1 MKLWGARFQ
10 KEADKR
16 LNDFNSSIKTDSRM
30 YSEDIEGS
38 LAHAKMLAVQGIISK
53 VDLEAIVSNLSNIKK
68 DIEAGSLI
76 IDENAEDIHMF
87 IEEELT
93 RRCGDAGKRLH
104 TARSRNDQVALDIR
118 MYTIKNCTQ
127 IKFLI
132 RNFVQ
137 VLCDKASEHVYSIM
151 PGYTHLQPAQPITFA
166 HHLMAYVQMF
176 IRDIGR
182 LDDVIKRCNVLPLGS
197 GALAATTH
205 NINREYVRELLGFSD
220 ITRNSLDGVSD
231 RDFTIEAAAAMSLI
245 MVHLS
250 RLSEEIILWS
260 SREFSFIELDD
271 AFSTGSSIMPQKKNP
286 DIAELIRGKSGR
298 VYGSLISLLTLMKG
312 LALAYN
318 KDMQEDKEL
327 SFDAIDTVK
336 NLVRL
341 MTGMLSSMK
350 FNKEKMEKSAKGG
363 YSNATDAA
371 DYLVKKNIPFREAHE
386 IVGRL
391 VLYGIENKKNL
402 DEFEIFEFKNISDAF
417 EEDIYDAISLKTCV
431 EKRNTL
437 GGPGSLAIKN
447 EILSAKELLKTLRNA
462 D

>member
-53 VDLEAIVSNLSNIKK
+53 ADLEAIVSNLSNIKK
-68 DIEAGSLI
+68 DMEAGSLI
-76 IDENAEDIHMF
+76 IDENTEDIHMF

-93 RRCGDAGKRLH
+93 RRCGDAGKMLH

-137 VLCDKASEHVYSIM
+137 VLCDKASEHIYSIM

-286 DIAELIRGKSGR
+286 DICELIRGKSGR
-298 VYGSLISLLTLMKG
+298 VFGNLQGLLCMMKG

-318 KDMQEDKEL
+318 KDMQEDKEAL
-327 SFDAIDTVK
+327 FDCFDTVSDCLEAVTPMLKTMTVLDK
-336 NLVRL
+336 NMRAAA
-341 MTGMLSSMK
+341 
-350 FNKEKMEKSAKGG
+350 AKGFI
-363 YSNATDAA
+363 NATDCV
-371 DYLVKKNIPFREAHE
+371 DYLAKKGVPFRQAYTV
-386 IVGRL
+386 VGKL
-391 VLYGIENKKNL
+391 VAYCIKKSKVL
-402 DEFEIFEFKNISDAF
+402 EDLSLEEYKAASPYFET
-417 EEDIYDAISLKTCV
+417 DIYKAISLEECV
-431 EKRNTL
+431 NNRSIT
-437 GGPGSLAIKN
+437 GGPAPSEVKKQIDYCRLNLMQID
-447 EILSAKELLKTLRNA
+447 TP
-462 D
+462 

>member
-68 DIEAGSLI
+68 DMEAGSLI

-286 DIAELIRGKSGR
+286 DICELVRGKSGR
-298 VYGSLISLLTLMKG
+298 VFGNLQGLLCMMKG

-318 KDMQEDKEL
+318 KDMQEDKEAL
-327 SFDAIDTVK
+327 FDCFDTVSDCLEAVTPMLKTMTVLDK
-336 NLVRL
+336 NMRAAA
-341 MTGMLSSMK
+341 
-350 FNKEKMEKSAKGG
+350 AKGFI
-363 YSNATDAA
+363 NATDCA
-371 DYLVKKNIPFREAHE
+371 DYLAKKGVPFRQAYTV
-386 IVGRL
+386 VGKL
-391 VLYGIENKKNL
+391 VAYCIKKSKVL
-402 DEFEIFEFKNISDAF
+402 EDLSLEEYKAASPYFET
-417 EEDIYDAISLKTCV
+417 DIYKAISLEECV
-431 EKRNTL
+431 NNRSIT
-437 GGPGSLAIKN
+437 GGPAPSEVKKQIDYCRLNLMQID
-447 EILSAKELLKTLRNA
+447 TP
-462 D
+462 

>member
-53 VDLEAIVSNLSNIKK
+53 ADLEAIVSNLSNIKK
-68 DIEAGSLI
+68 DMEAGSLI
-76 IDENAEDIHMF
+76 IDENTEDIHMF

-93 RRCGDAGKRLH
+93 RRCGDAGKMLH

-137 VLCDKASEHVYSIM
+137 VLCDKASEHIYSIM

-286 DIAELIRGKSGR
+286 YMRA
-298 VYGSLISLLTLMKG
+298 
-312 LALAYN
+312 
-318 KDMQEDKEL
+318 
-327 SFDAIDTVK
+327 DT
-336 NLVRL
+336 R
-341 MTGMLSSMK
+341 
-350 FNKEKMEKSAKGG
+350 
-363 YSNATDAA
+363 
-371 DYLVKKNIPFREAHE
+371 
-386 IVGRL
+386 
-391 VLYGIENKKNL
+391 
-402 DEFEIFEFKNISDAF
+402 
-417 EEDIYDAISLKTCV
+417 
-431 EKRNTL
+431 
-437 GGPGSLAIKN
+437 
-447 EILSAKELLKTLRNA
+447 
-462 D
+462 

>member
-53 VDLEAIVSNLSNIKK
+53 ADLEAIVSNLSNIKK
-68 DIEAGSLI
+68 DMEAGSLI
-76 IDENAEDIHMF
+76 IDENTEDIHMF

-137 VLCDKASEHVYSIM
+137 VLCDKASEHIYSIM

-286 DIAELIRGKSGR
+286 DICELIRGKSGR
-298 VYGSLISLLTLMKG
+298 VFGNLQGLLCMMKG

-318 KDMQEDKEL
+318 KDMQEDKEAL
-327 SFDAIDTVK
+327 FDCFDTVSDCLEAVTPMLKTMTVLDK
-336 NLVRL
+336 NMRAAA
-341 MTGMLSSMK
+341 
-350 FNKEKMEKSAKGG
+350 AKGFI
-363 YSNATDAA
+363 NATDCA
-371 DYLVKKNIPFREAHE
+371 DYLAKKGVPFRQAYTV
-386 IVGRL
+386 VGKL
-391 VLYGIENKKNL
+391 VAYCIKKSKVL
-402 DEFEIFEFKNISDAF
+402 EDLSLEEYKAASPYFET
-417 EEDIYDAISLKTCV
+417 DIYKAISLEECV
-431 EKRNTL
+431 NNRSIT
-437 GGPGSLAIKN
+437 GGPAPSEVKKQIDYCRLNLMQID
-447 EILSAKELLKTLRNA
+447 TP
-462 D
+462 

>member
-68 DIEAGSLI
+68 DMEAGSLI

-182 LDDVIKRCNVLPLGS
+182 LDDVIKRCNILPLGS

-286 DIAELIRGKSGR
+286 DICELIRGKSGR
-298 VYGSLISLLTLMKG
+298 VFGNLQGLLCMMKG

-318 KDMQEDKEL
+318 KDMQEDKEAL
-327 SFDAIDTVK
+327 FDCFDTVSDCLEAVTPMLKTMTVLDK
-336 NLVRL
+336 NMRAAA
-341 MTGMLSSMK
+341 
-350 FNKEKMEKSAKGG
+350 AKGFI
-363 YSNATDAA
+363 NATDCA
-371 DYLVKKNIPFREAHE
+371 DYLAKKGVPFRQAYTV
-386 IVGRL
+386 VGKL
-391 VLYGIENKKNL
+391 VAYCIKKSKVL
-402 DEFEIFEFKNISDAF
+402 EDLSLEEYKAASPYFET
-417 EEDIYDAISLKTCV
+417 DIYKAISLEECV
-431 EKRNTL
+431 NNRSIT
-437 GGPGSLAIKN
+437 GGPAPSEVKKQIDYCRLNLMQID
-447 EILSAKELLKTLRNA
+447 TP
-462 D
+462 

>member
-53 VDLEAIVSNLSNIKK
+53 ADLEAIVSNLSNIKK
-68 DIEAGSLI
+68 DMEAGSLI
-76 IDENAEDIHMF
+76 IDENTEDIHMF
-87 IEEELT
+87 VEEELT
-93 RRCGDAGKRLH
+93 RRCGDAGKMLH

-137 VLCDKASEHVYSIM
+137 VLCDKASEHIYSIM

-286 DIAELIRGKSGR
+286 DICELIRGKSGR
-298 VYGSLISLLTLMKG
+298 VFGNLQGLLCMMKG

-318 KDMQEDKEL
+318 KDMQEDKEAL
-327 SFDAIDTVK
+327 FDCFDTVSDCLEAVTPMLKTMTVLDK
-336 NLVRL
+336 NMRAAA
-341 MTGMLSSMK
+341 
-350 FNKEKMEKSAKGG
+350 AKGFI
-363 YSNATDAA
+363 NATDCA
-371 DYLVKKNIPFREAHE
+371 DYLAKKGVPFRQAYTV
-386 IVGRL
+386 VGKL
-391 VLYGIENKKNL
+391 VAYCIKKSKVL
-402 DEFEIFEFKNISDAF
+402 EDLSLEEYKAASPYFET
-417 EEDIYDAISLKTCV
+417 DIYKAISLEECV
-431 EKRNTL
+431 NNRSIT
-437 GGPGSLAIKN
+437 GGPAPSEVKKQIDYCRLNLMQID
-447 EILSAKELLKTLRNA
+447 TP
-462 D
+462 

>member
-68 DIEAGSLI
+68 NMEAGSLI

-286 DIAELIRGKSGR
+286 DICELIRGKSGR
-298 VYGSLISLLTLMKG
+298 VFGNLQGLLCMMKG

-318 KDMQEDKEL
+318 KDMQEDKEAL
-327 SFDAIDTVK
+327 FDCFDTVSDCLEAVTPMLKTMTVLDK
-336 NLVRL
+336 NMRAAA
-341 MTGMLSSMK
+341 
-350 FNKEKMEKSAKGG
+350 AKGFI
-363 YSNATDAA
+363 NATDCA
-371 DYLVKKNIPFREAHE
+371 DYLAKKGVPFRQAYTV
-386 IVGRL
+386 VGKL
-391 VLYGIENKKNL
+391 VAYCIKKSKVL
-402 DEFEIFEFKNISDAF
+402 EDLSLEEYKAASPYFET
-417 EEDIYDAISLKTCV
+417 DIYKAISLEECV
-431 EKRNTL
+431 NNRSIT
-437 GGPGSLAIKN
+437 GGPAPSEVKKQIDYCRLNLMQID
-447 EILSAKELLKTLRNA
+447 TP
-462 D
+462 

>member
-68 DIEAGSLI
+68 DMEAGSLI
-76 IDENAEDIHMF
+76 IDENTEDIHMF

-286 DIAELIRGKSGR
+286 DICELIRGKSGR
-298 VYGSLISLLTLMKG
+298 VFGNLQGLLCMMKG

-318 KDMQEDKEL
+318 KDMQEDKEAL
-327 SFDAIDTVK
+327 FDCFDTVSDCLEAVTPMLKTMTVLDK
-336 NLVRL
+336 NMRAAA
-341 MTGMLSSMK
+341 
-350 FNKEKMEKSAKGG
+350 AKGFI
-363 YSNATDAA
+363 NATDCA
-371 DYLVKKNIPFREAHE
+371 DYLAKKGVPFRQAYTV
-386 IVGRL
+386 VGKL
-391 VLYGIENKKNL
+391 VAYCIKKSKVL
-402 DEFEIFEFKNISDAF
+402 EDLSLEEYKAASPYFET
-417 EEDIYDAISLKTCV
+417 DIYKAISLEECV
-431 EKRNTL
+431 NNRSIT
-437 GGPGSLAIKN
+437 GGPAPSEVKKQIDYCRLNLMQID
-447 EILSAKELLKTLRNA
+447 TP
-462 D
+462 

>member
-53 VDLEAIVSNLSNIKK
+53 ADLEAIVSNLSNIKK
-68 DIEAGSLI
+68 DMEAGSLI

-132 RNFVQ
+132 KNFVQ

-286 DIAELIRGKSGR
+286 DICELIRGKSGR
-298 VYGSLISLLTLMKG
+298 VFGNLQGLLCMMKG

-318 KDMQEDKEL
+318 KDMQEDKEAL
-327 SFDAIDTVK
+327 FDCFDTVSDCLEAVTPTLKTMTVLDK
-336 NLVRL
+336 NMRAAA
-341 MTGMLSSMK
+341 
-350 FNKEKMEKSAKGG
+350 AKGFI
-363 YSNATDAA
+363 NATDCA
-371 DYLVKKNIPFREAHE
+371 DYLAKKGVPFRQAYTV
-386 IVGRL
+386 VGKL
-391 VLYGIENKKNL
+391 VAYCIKKSKVL
-402 DEFEIFEFKNISDAF
+402 EDLSLEEYKAASPYFET
-417 EEDIYDAISLKTCV
+417 DIYKAISLEECV
-431 EKRNTL
+431 NNRSIT
-437 GGPGSLAIKN
+437 GGPAPSEVKKQIDYCRLNLMQID
-447 EILSAKELLKTLRNA
+447 TP
-462 D
+462 

>member
-286 DIAELIRGKSGR
+286 DICELIRGKSGR
-298 VYGSLISLLTLMKG
+298 VFGNLQGLLCVMKG

-318 KDMQEDKEL
+318 KDMQEDKEAL
-327 SFDAIDTVK
+327 FDCFDTVSDCLEAVTPMLKTMTVLDK
-336 NLVRL
+336 NMRAAA
-341 MTGMLSSMK
+341 
-350 FNKEKMEKSAKGG
+350 AKGFI
-363 YSNATDAA
+363 NATDCA
-371 DYLVKKNIPFREAHE
+371 DYLAKKGVPFRQAYTV
-386 IVGRL
+386 VGKL
-391 VLYGIENKKNL
+391 VAYCIKKSKVL
-402 DEFEIFEFKNISDAF
+402 EDLSLEEYKAASPYFET
-417 EEDIYDAISLKTCV
+417 DIYKAISLEECV
-431 EKRNTL
+431 NNRSIT
-437 GGPGSLAIKN
+437 GGPAPSEVKKQIDYCRLNLMQID
-447 EILSAKELLKTLRNA
+447 TP
-462 D
+462 

>member
-53 VDLEAIVSNLSNIKK
+53 ADLEAIVSNLSNIKK
-68 DIEAGSLI
+68 DMEAGSLI
-76 IDENAEDIHMF
+76 IDENTEDIHMF

-93 RRCGDAGKRLH
+93 RRCGDAGKMLH

-132 RNFVQ
+132 RNFIQ
-137 VLCDKASEHVYSIM
+137 VLCDKASEHIYSIM

-286 DIAELIRGKSGR
+286 DICELIRGKSGR
-298 VYGSLISLLTLMKG
+298 VFGNLQGLLCMMKG

-318 KDMQEDKEL
+318 KDMQEDKEAL
-327 SFDAIDTVK
+327 FDCFDTVSDCLEAVTPMLKTMTVLDK
-336 NLVRL
+336 NMRAAA
-341 MTGMLSSMK
+341 
-350 FNKEKMEKSAKGG
+350 AKGFI
-363 YSNATDAA
+363 NATDCA
-371 DYLVKKNIPFREAHE
+371 DYLAKKGVPFRQAYTV
-386 IVGRL
+386 VGKL
-391 VLYGIENKKNL
+391 VAYCIKKSKVL
-402 DEFEIFEFKNISDAF
+402 EDLSLEEYKAASPYFET
-417 EEDIYDAISLKTCV
+417 DIYKAISLEECV
-431 EKRNTL
+431 NNRSIT
-437 GGPGSLAIKN
+437 GGPAPSEVKKQIDYCRLNLMQID
-447 EILSAKELLKTLRNA
+447 TP
-462 D
+462 

>member
-53 VDLEAIVSNLSNIKK
+53 ADLEAIVSNLSNIKK
-68 DIEAGSLI
+68 DMEAGSLI
-76 IDENAEDIHMF
+76 IDENTEDIHMF

-286 DIAELIRGKSGR
+286 DICELIRGKSGR
-298 VYGSLISLLTLMKG
+298 VFGNLQGLLCMMKG

-318 KDMQEDKEL
+318 KDMQEDKEAL
-327 SFDAIDTVK
+327 FDCFDTVSDCLEAVTPMLKTMTVLDK
-336 NLVRL
+336 NMRAAA
-341 MTGMLSSMK
+341 
-350 FNKEKMEKSAKGG
+350 AKGFI
-363 YSNATDAA
+363 NATDCA
-371 DYLVKKNIPFREAHE
+371 DYLAKKGVPFRQAYTV
-386 IVGRL
+386 VGKL
-391 VLYGIENKKNL
+391 VAYCIKKSKVL
-402 DEFEIFEFKNISDAF
+402 EDLSLEEYKAASPYFET
-417 EEDIYDAISLKTCV
+417 DIYKAISLEECV
-431 EKRNTL
+431 NNRSIT
-437 GGPGSLAIKN
+437 GGPAPSEVKKQIDYCRLNLMQID
-447 EILSAKELLKTLRNA
+447 TP
-462 D
+462 

>member
-53 VDLEAIVSNLSNIKK
+53 ADLEAIVSNLSNIKK
-68 DIEAGSLI
+68 DMEAGSLI
-76 IDENAEDIHMF
+76 IDENTEDIHMF

-93 RRCGDAGKRLH
+93 RRCGDAGKMLH

-137 VLCDKASEHVYSIM
+137 VLCDKASEHIYSIM

-286 DIAELIRGKSGR
+286 DICELIRGKSGR
-298 VYGSLISLLTLMKG
+298 VFGNLQGLLCMMKG

-318 KDMQEDKEL
+318 KDMQEDKEAL
-327 SFDAIDTVK
+327 FDCFDTVSDCLEAVTPMLKTMTVLDK
-336 NLVRL
+336 NMRAAA
-341 MTGMLSSMK
+341 
-350 FNKEKMEKSAKGG
+350 AKGFI
-363 YSNATDAA
+363 NATDCA
-371 DYLVKKNIPFREAHE
+371 DYLAKKGVPFRQAYTV
-386 IVGRL
+386 VGKL
-391 VLYGIENKKNL
+391 VAYCIKKSKVL
-402 DEFEIFEFKNISDAF
+402 EDLSLEEYKAASPYFET
-417 EEDIYDAISLKTCV
+417 DIYKAISLEECV
-431 EKRNTL
+431 NNRSIT
-437 GGPGSLAIKN
+437 GGPAPSEVKKQIDYCRLNLMQID
-447 EILSAKELLKTLRNA
+447 TP
-462 D
+462 

>member
-68 DIEAGSLI
+68 DMEAGSLI

-93 RRCGDAGKRLH
+93 RRCGEAGKRLH

-286 DIAELIRGKSGR
+286 DICELIRGKSGR
-298 VYGSLISLLTLMKG
+298 VFGNLQGLLCMMKG

-318 KDMQEDKEL
+318 KDMQEDKEAL
-327 SFDAIDTVK
+327 FDCFDTVSDCLEAVTPMLKTMTVLDK
-336 NLVRL
+336 NMRAAA
-341 MTGMLSSMK
+341 
-350 FNKEKMEKSAKGG
+350 AKGFI
-363 YSNATDAA
+363 NATDCA
-371 DYLVKKNIPFREAHE
+371 DYLAKKGVPFRQAYTV
-386 IVGRL
+386 VGKL
-391 VLYGIENKKNL
+391 VAYCIKKSKVL
-402 DEFEIFEFKNISDAF
+402 EDLSLEEYKAASPYFET
-417 EEDIYDAISLKTCV
+417 DIYKAISLEECV
-431 EKRNTL
+431 NNRSIT
-437 GGPGSLAIKN
+437 GGPAPSEVKKQIDYCRLNLMQID
-447 EILSAKELLKTLRNA
+447 TP
-462 D
+462 

>member
-53 VDLEAIVSNLSNIKK
+53 ADLEAIVSNLSNIKK
-68 DIEAGSLI
+68 DMEAGSLI

-286 DIAELIRGKSGR
+286 DICELIRGKSGR
-298 VYGSLISLLTLMKG
+298 VFGNLQGLLCMMKG

-318 KDMQEDKEL
+318 KDMQEDKEAL
-327 SFDAIDTVK
+327 FDCFDTVSDCLEAVTPMLKTMTVLDK
-336 NLVRL
+336 NMRAAA
-341 MTGMLSSMK
+341 
-350 FNKEKMEKSAKGG
+350 AKGFI
-363 YSNATDAA
+363 NATDCA
-371 DYLVKKNIPFREAHE
+371 DYLAKKGVPFRQAYTV
-386 IVGRL
+386 VGKL
-391 VLYGIENKKNL
+391 VAYCIKKSKVL
-402 DEFEIFEFKNISDAF
+402 EDLSLEEYKAASPYFET
-417 EEDIYDAISLKTCV
+417 DIYKAISLEECV
-431 EKRNTL
+431 NNRSIT
-437 GGPGSLAIKN
+437 GGPAPSEVKKQIDYCRLNLMQID
-447 EILSAKELLKTLRNA
+447 TP
-462 D
+462 

>member
-53 VDLEAIVSNLSNIKK
+53 ADLEAIVSNLSNIKK
-68 DIEAGSLI
+68 DMEAGSLI
-76 IDENAEDIHMF
+76 IDENTEDIHMF

-93 RRCGDAGKRLH
+93 RRCGDAGKMLH

-286 DIAELIRGKSGR
+286 DICELIRGKSGR
-298 VYGSLISLLTLMKG
+298 VFGNLQGLLCMMKG

-318 KDMQEDKEL
+318 KDMQEDKEAL
-327 SFDAIDTVK
+327 FDCFDTVSDCLEAVTPMLKTMTVLDK
-336 NLVRL
+336 NMRAAA
-341 MTGMLSSMK
+341 
-350 FNKEKMEKSAKGG
+350 AKGFI
-363 YSNATDAA
+363 NATDCA
-371 DYLVKKNIPFREAHE
+371 DYLAKKGVPFRQAYTV
-386 IVGRL
+386 VGKL
-391 VLYGIENKKNL
+391 VAYCIKKSKVL
-402 DEFEIFEFKNISDAF
+402 EDLSLEEYKAASPYFET
-417 EEDIYDAISLKTCV
+417 DIYKAISLEECV
-431 EKRNTL
+431 NNRSIT
-437 GGPGSLAIKN
+437 GGPAPSEVKKQIDYCRLNLMQID
-447 EILSAKELLKTLRNA
+447 TP
-462 D
+462 

>member
-286 DIAELIRGKSGR
+286 DICELIRGKSGR
-298 VYGSLISLLTLMKG
+298 VFGNLQGLLCMMKG

-318 KDMQEDKEL
+318 KDMQEDKEAL
-327 SFDAIDTVK
+327 FDCFDTVSDCLEAVTPMLKTMTVLDK
-336 NLVRL
+336 NMRAAA
-341 MTGMLSSMK
+341 
-350 FNKEKMEKSAKGG
+350 AKGFI
-363 YSNATDAA
+363 NATDCA
-371 DYLVKKNIPFREAHE
+371 DYLAKKGVPFRQAYTV
-386 IVGRL
+386 VGKL
-391 VLYGIENKKNL
+391 VAYCIKKSKVL
-402 DEFEIFEFKNISDAF
+402 EDLSLEEYKAASPYFET
-417 EEDIYDAISLKTCV
+417 DIYKAISLEECV
-431 EKRNTL
+431 NNRSIT
-437 GGPGSLAIKN
+437 GGPAPSEVKKQIDYCRLNLMQID
-447 EILSAKELLKTLRNA
+447 TP
-462 D
+462 